1 MELIEWPL
9 HEKASALSA
18 EYHSQRARDLWGLW
32 NRGFAVAKLLAHF
45 PHPNEKRGTYITIY
59 DASRHSEIQHIEEV
73 KTCICRFLFEFER
86 LKGHHLL
93 DGWFRPILV
102 NPGKTYTHYGAINR
116 LVLVPARTK
125 DEGFSI
131 DDEQSIF
138 IAAWEVLQA
147 ECDLQELPL
156 FKSHS
161 TWKIDMFRWLTEQ
174 YGPVFF
180 PFPKKKFKKTRSSP
194 FLELGRTKIG
204 AQFSLLMT
212 QLGSAG
218 EGEEVERISLR
229 GTDDTNFSVYF
240 PRFRDEEV
248 VKCKDLPLIPTN
260 VVANLKTDDRQTT
273 AMLQTSI
280 SDSWYSLIS
289 CFRENCT
296 TRVHANMIFSLAS
309 ELIES
314 YSNVLPVV
322 KIKQTNF
329 TATYKIQSDV
339 DHPNWGKLQYPS
351 ALEFADMAYEENFGQ
366 VAINN
371 IFDPLTWAKRNIFQ
385 ISKQQDADPH
395 TLLLQ
400 RTEEND
406 EADWPEQGFLKISNQ
421 GNRSIANRKHLLVKK
436 ASSLQVVDERLE
448 PYDNDAF
455 EWLEQ
460 HNLLTKNLEQGPDWR
475 LDSKGPMQLIQ
486 GPPGTGKTWTST
498 RIIEDILHRNPSAR
512 ILICSKEHLALDHLV
527 QTARKALDEE
537 EIRIARIQSSTASS
551 NNSVE
556 VSWESTSENY
566 WKGLVAEAPISVDSL
581 AFNDQENGLK
591 FWTYG
596 AFLEECQIISTTTTD
611 VFLLDNI
618 RRNQPLVF
626 DYCIVEEA
634 GKSYISELIGAFAF
648 SRHWILV
655 GDQMQL
661 PPYQIQQARK
671 HYSAILTMVKQQ
683 TEKASGSKSAEKRK
697 NNPDYVERMLDELKQ
712 ILLWGT
718 IGKDEDED
726 YIEKHMDA
734 SFEPFKT
741 HFNYLKHRS
750 GTHFLP
756 EQRRMFQLL
765 SELISTIFYNI
776 PFLWK
781 KDNQLNDSDLPSL
794 FQKHGR
800 LIFIDTPHSSKEKKW
815 KETLNQRHSRQNMEE
830 AKAVIRALKNFDAAR
845 NIVILTPYNGQVDLI
860 RNLLPSKYE
869 HIEVFTTDGF
879 QGKEADFILL
889 SLVRNNLLSGRRRW
903 GFVTDPHRLNVALS
917 RAREG
922 LVLIS
927 SRQQIEESEM
937 EDGYDHLLQTL
948 EFIKKHGK
956 VIPIQLLGRS
966 SK

>member
-9 HEKASALSA
+9 HEKAPALSA
-18 EYHSQRARDLWGLW
+18 EYHAQRARDLWGLW
-32 NRGFAVAKLLAHF
+32 NKGFAVAKLLAHF
-45 PHPNEKRGTYITIY
+45 PHPEGKRKTYITIY
-59 DASRHSEIQHIEEV
+59 DASNQSEIQHIEEV
-73 KTCICRFLFEFER
+73 KTCLCRFLFEFER
-86 LKGHHLL
+86 LRGHHLL

-102 NPGKTYTHYGAINR
+102 NPGKTHSHYGAINR
-116 LVLVPARTK
+116 LVLVPAKTQE
-125 DEGFSI
+125 DGFSI
-131 DDEQSIF
+131 HDEQAIF
-138 IAAWEVLQA
+138 TAAWKVLQS
-147 ECDLQELPL
+147 EFEVQQLPV
-156 FKSHS
+156 FTPHSHWKS
-161 TWKIDMFRWLTEQ
+161 DMFRWLTEQ
-174 YGPVFF
+174 YGPVLF
-180 PFPKKKFKKTRSSP
+180 PYPKKKFKNMGSNP
-194 FLELGRTKIG
+194 FLHLGRTKIG
-204 AQFSLLMT
+204 TQFSLLTT
-212 QLGSAG
+212 QSTSAG
-218 EGEEVERISLR
+218 KDEVVERISLR

-240 PRFRDEEV
+240 PRHRREEV
-248 VKCKDLPLIPTN
+248 DKCRDIPLIPTN
-260 VVANLKTDDRQTT
+260 IVTNLKTDDQQTT

-280 SDSWYSLIS
+280 SDTWYSFIS
-289 CFRENCT
+289 CLRENST
-296 TRVHANMIFSLAS
+296 TRVHANMVFSLAA
-309 ELIES
+309 ELIEG
-314 YSNVLPVV
+314 YSNVLPVLR
-322 KIKQTNF
+322 KEYTTF
-329 TATYKIQSDV
+329 TATYEIQLDV
-339 DHPNWGKLQYPS
+339 DHPNWGKLQHPN

-371 IFDPLTWAKRNIFQ
+371 VFDPLTWAKRNIFQ

-395 TLLLQ
+395 TLLLR
-400 RTEEND
+400 RTEENG

-421 GNRSIANRKHLLVKK
+421 GNRSIANRKHLLAKK
-436 ASSLQVVDERLE
+436 ASSLQVIDERLE
-448 PYDNDAF
+448 PYDPDAF

-460 HNLLTKNLEQGPDWR
+460 HNQLTRNLELGPEWR

-498 RIIEDILHRNPSAR
+498 RLIEDILHRNPSAR

-527 QTARKALDEE
+527 ETVRKSINEE
-537 EIRIARIQSSTASS
+537 EIRIARIQSSTTSS
-551 NNSVE
+551 SDSAGVC
-556 VSWESTSENY
+556 WENTSEHY
-566 WKGLVAEAPISVDSL
+566 WKGLIAEAPSSVDSL
-581 AFNDQENGLK
+581 AFNDGENGLK

-618 RRNQPLVF
+618 RRSQPLVF

-671 HYSAILTMVKQQ
+671 HYSVILSMMK
-683 TEKASGSKSAEKRK
+683 KHNDKSTSSRSNERGK
-697 NNPDYVERMLDELKQ
+697 NSPDYVERMLDELKQ
-712 ILLWGT
+712 ILLWGIT
-718 IGKDEDED
+718 GNYED
-726 YIEKHMDA
+726 YEYMEKHMDA

-741 HFNYLKHRS
+741 HFGHLKNRS
-750 GTHFLP
+750 ATHFLP

-765 SELISTIFYNI
+765 SELISTIFYDI

-781 KDNQLNDSDLPSL
+781 KDNQLDDSSLPNL

-800 LIFIDTPHSSKEKKW
+800 LIFLDTPHSSREKKW

-830 AKAVIRALKNFDAAR
+830 AKTVIRTLKSFDPAC

-860 RNLLPSKYE
+860 RGLLPSKYE

-889 SLVRNNLLSGRRRW
+889 SLVRNNILSGRRRW

-927 SRQQIEESEM
+927 SQQQIEESEM
-937 EDGYDHLLQTL
+937 ENGSDHLLQAL
-948 EFIKKHGK
+948 EFFKKHGA
-956 VIPIQLLGRS
+956 ILPIKEIRRGS
-966 SK
+966 